1 MHAERLFSIIKE
13 ISRSYEEESIVPL
26 LDKIISAVNSRIS
39 QPGER
44 QFDEQISAAIQ
55 ALFRALDHSTI
66 HNFSVTWRK
75 IIQELNLN
83 DLLPDTVRS
92 NVENAFSTRLVDS
105 DFLKSLEKIKK
116 QIAKKLSGI
125 DQLKD
130 GFQSVGI
137 HDDELEPEE
146 IEFDVMM
153 PRESINDQLGGFG
166 KELALLNK
174 ELMVISNITKNPNQ
188 HLRINSISTND
199 FSLAINIDINL
210 GEVLAAILFGLTIM
224 KNHYRSKVD
233 VVRDKLSDLPTDLL
247 NGINAWANQ
256 YVKAEISNLID
267 KLPTQ
272 CAESVDREKLNNLR
286 GQVQAALE
294 YLAENQ
300 DKGFNMDVRVGE
312 PDDDEADADPDADEV
327 TVARIELAR
336 NRLRAIAEKSAE
348 MKVIERQSTPI
359 LSLTSRETL

>member
-116 QIAKKLSGI
+116 QIAKK
-125 DQLKD
+125 
-130 GFQSVGI
+130 
-137 HDDELEPEE
+137 H
-146 IEFDVMM
+146 
-153 PRESINDQLGGFG
+153 
-166 KELALLNK
+166 
-174 ELMVISNITKNPNQ
+174 
-188 HLRINSISTND
+188 
-199 FSLAINIDINL
+199 
-210 GEVLAAILFGLTIM
+210 
-224 KNHYRSKVD
+224 
-233 VVRDKLSDLPTDLL
+233 
-247 NGINAWANQ
+247 
-256 YVKAEISNLID
+256 
-267 KLPTQ
+267 
-272 CAESVDREKLNNLR
+272 
-286 GQVQAALE
+286 
-294 YLAENQ
+294 
-300 DKGFNMDVRVGE
+300 
-312 PDDDEADADPDADEV
+312 
-327 TVARIELAR
+327 
-336 NRLRAIAEKSAE
+336 
-348 MKVIERQSTPI
+348 
-359 LSLTSRETL
+359 